1 MDGMVGLR
9 LHKAEKAVSEFVD
22 AGRPRSTLFVMT
34 EDKREPTQ
42 RTQPKGIDP
51 KTGKPYEP
59 VEIPVPKRSDFDRL
73 LKRAE
78 KAMRRER

>member
-1 MDGMVGLR
+1 VADNN
-9 LHKAEKAVSEFVD
+9 
-22 AGRPRSTLFVMT
+22 
-34 EDKREPTQ
+34 REPTQ
-42 RTQPKGIDP
+42 KTHPK
-51 KTGKPYEP
+51 KGKS